1 MGTGVVLL
9 VVMSVDLEDFE
20 GSAAWMAEMGLW
32 GQGLEL
38 KMGVKGWCG

>member
-20 GSAAWMAEMGLW
+20 GSTAWMAEMGL
-32 GQGLEL
+32 
-38 KMGVKGWCG
+38 